1 MIVVDV
7 GAVTSV
13 VASNVFVVVVVVVV
27 VVVAAAAAIVVVVRL
42 TRYDVK
48 QTYTKPEEL
57 NFKFIQKS
65 SYYAEHSLYI
75 FRVTFVTI
83 HRHVM

>member
-1 MIVVDV
+1 MIQRSESQHKDLK
-7 GAVTSV
+7 SRKIN
-13 VASNVFVVVVVVVV
+13 VAAVVV

>member
-1 MIVVDV
+1 MIKRSESQHKDLK
-7 GAVTSV
+7 SRKIN
-13 VASNVFVVVVVVVV
+13 VAAVV

>member
-1 MIVVDV
+1 MIQRSESQHKDLK
-7 GAVTSV
+7 SRKIN
-13 VASNVFVVVVVVVV
+13 VAAVV